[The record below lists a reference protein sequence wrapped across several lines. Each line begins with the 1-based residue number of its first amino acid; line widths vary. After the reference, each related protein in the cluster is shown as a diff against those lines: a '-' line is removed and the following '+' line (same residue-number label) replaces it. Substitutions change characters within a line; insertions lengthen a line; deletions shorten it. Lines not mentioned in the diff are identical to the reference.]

1 MCFVMSHLRVFKA
14 GKAAPPTERDPASNF
29 PSSTELQFGPPPNL
43 LMGAVT
49 GLLGAGAGAVSL
61 LLYFRFWQPEPYIS
75 QRWLVFLLAGAIFGY
90 FMRLERPFIEEFS
103 DGRNGEP
110 DRL

>member
-1 MCFVMSHLRVFKA
+1 MSHLRLFKA
-14 GKAAPPTERDPASNF
+14 GKAPPPTGREPASNF
-29 PSSTELQFGPPPNL
+29 QSSTELQFGAPPSL
-43 LMGAVT
+43 LVGTVT

-75 QRWLVFLLAGAIFGY
+75 QQWLVFLLVGAVVGY
-90 FMRLERPFIEEFS
+90 FMRLERPFIEVFT
-103 DGRNGEP
+103 DVRNGEP